1 VEVGEVAAASAGDED
16 FLAETVG
23 MLEDGDAA
31 SALAGFNGTHQACRA
46 AAENHCVEMMGHYGL
61 SG

>member
-1 VEVGEVAAASAGDED
+1 
-16 FLAETVG
+16 